1 MSKRDEFKARVGIIL
16 IGSSVVAGILVLAGC
31 SQRSSNEISEMALE
45 CFKSNKAIRIEFIPH
60 PMSKQALDEEVNDQT
75 ENGKKH

>member
-45 CFKSNKAIRIEFIPH
+45 CFKNKQGITIEFTPH
-60 PMSKQALDEEVNDQT
+60 P
-75 ENGKKH
+75 ENKSEQKIN

>member
-31 SQRSSNEISEMALE
+31 SQRSSNEIADMAQHCMKNQSSITITFTPSHE
-45 CFKSNKAIRIEFIPH
+45 EKAQ
-60 PMSKQALDEEVNDQT
+60 KN
-75 ENGKKH
+75 